1 MYLYIHFLVFIKVA
15 DWTSALLDAHFT
27 QFLLSYEARE
37 LLFEL
42 ADAVKYQVSKR
53 SNAAFFTYITSFAKY
68 FTLMKKLILYNM
80 AVDVKGQHFIMSIN
94 Q

>member
-42 ADAVKYQVSKR
+42 ADAVKYQVSKNVIQR
-53 SNAAFFTYITSFAKY
+53 EKNP
-68 FTLMKKLILYNM
+68 
-80 AVDVKGQHFIMSIN
+80 FIPLDEEK
-94 Q
+94 QL